1 MAIIDAKLL
10 EVAEKDRRFTYE
22 AYDFIFKALDHTQ
35 AQLGRRLFSK
45 TTEEGPDNQPSQHVK
60 SHELLDGIRTLAL
73 QEFGLMARTVF
84 HMWGVRSTEDF
95 GRIVFNLVDAGLIN
109 KTDDETVADFRG
121 VFDFEEALVQGY
133 TIQLDEAR

>member
-10 EVAEKDRRFTYE
+10 EVAVKDPRYSYE
-22 AYDFIFKALDHTQ
+22 AYDFIFKAMDHAQ
-35 AQLGRRLFSK
+35 ALLGRRVPVK
-45 TTEEGPDNQPSQHVK
+45 AAAAETPSQHVK
-60 SHELLDGIRTLAL
+60 SHELLEGIRTLAL
-73 QEFGLMARTVF
+73 LEFGLMARTVF

-109 KTDDETVADFRG
+109 KTDEETLADFRD

-133 TIQLDEAR
+133 TIELDEAR

>member
-1 MAIIDAKLL
+1 MAVVDAKLL
-10 EVAEKDRRFTYE
+10 EVAEKDQRYTYE

-35 AQLGRRLFSK
+35 AQLGKRSAAK
-45 TTEEGPDNQPSQHVK
+45 MSEENQPHHHVK
-60 SHELLDGIRTLAL
+60 SHELLHGIRTLAL

-95 GRIVFNLVDAGLIN
+95 GHIIFNLVDAGLIN
-109 KTDDETVADFRG
+109 KTDDESLDDFRD
-121 VFDFEEALVQGY
+121 VFDFEEALVRGY